1 MKTIRLFLAVAAMLI
16 PFSVMAQPDAYRLFD
31 SKGKPVTYKKMVDD
45 LAAQDVVFFGEM
57 HNDPICHW
65 MELQLIRSLYSI
77 WGNDTSLGMEMFE
90 ADNQI
95 IIDEYWQGVITQ
107 KNFEDEVRL
116 WPNYS
121 TDYAPA
127 VDYAFENGIPLVATN
142 VPRRYASVVRNHGLQ
157 YLDSLSAEAKAW
169 LPQLPIPYVSNA
181 QAEEAFQMMA
191 ALGQSGT
198 NSAYMGQSQGLKDA
212 TMAWFV
218 SKRQRSHMLH
228 INGNY
233 HTQAS
238 EGILRYLRHY
248 APGTKVKVIYSAKQE
263 DTASLDSTYMGLAD
277 YYLVVPE
284 DMVTSY

>member
-1 MKTIRLFLAVAAMLI
+1 MKTIRLLMAAIAMMVSVVA
-16 PFSVMAQPDAYRLFD
+16 MAQPDAYRLFD
-31 SKGKPVTYKKMVDD
+31 SKGKPVAYDKMAAD
-45 LAAQDVVFFGEM
+45 LAGQDVVFFGEM

-65 MELQLIRSLYSI
+65 MELQLMKSLYSV
-77 WGNDTSLGMEMFE
+77 WGTDASLGMEMFE

-121 TDYAPA
+121 TDYAPT
-127 VDYAFENGIPLVATN
+127 VDFARENDIPLIATN
-142 VPRRYASVVRNHGLQ
+142 VPRRYATVVRNHGLQ

-169 LPQLPIPYVSNA
+169 LPELPIHYESNA

-198 NSAYMGQSQGLKDA
+198 NTAYMGQSQGLKDA
-212 TMAWFV
+212 TMAWFI
-218 SKRQRSHMLH
+218 SKRQRAHMFH

-233 HTQAS
+233 HTQGGD
-238 EGILRYLRHY
+238 GILKYLRQY
-248 APGTKVKVIYSAKQE
+248 SPKTKAKVIYSAKQE
-263 DTASLDSTYMGLAD
+263 DTATLDSTYMGLAD